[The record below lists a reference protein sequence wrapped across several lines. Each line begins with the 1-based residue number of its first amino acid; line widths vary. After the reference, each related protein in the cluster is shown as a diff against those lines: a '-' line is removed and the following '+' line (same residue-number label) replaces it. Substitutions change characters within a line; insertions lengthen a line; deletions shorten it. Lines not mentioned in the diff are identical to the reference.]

1 MYILFH
7 QYRMKKQ
14 TRTQSRDL
22 CTAANFIFTVVVLSP
37 PPQILRYPPF
47 HPIKISPFRVARRI
61 PPLSPS
67 PSSSCISRVKKKF
80 KIYTP

>member
-1 MYILFH
+1 MYILF

-14 TRTQSRDL
+14 TRAQSRDL
-22 CTAANFIFTVVVLSP
+22 CTAANFIFTVVVFSP

-47 HPIKISPFRVARRI
+47 HPTKISPFRVARRI
-61 PPLSPS
+61 PPLS
-67 PSSSCISRVKKKF
+67 SSCSFCISRVKKKF